1 MEWRI
6 SPKHHARIHFLSAI
20 SALGEM
26 FPLEQRPKA
35 FLHIKDVH
43 VYEWL
48 DIFSLISAE
57 VKRRAPP
64 PPPPV
69 HALFAAEG
77 KSSTEDDDDNEVTVI

>member
-1 MEWRI
+1 
-6 SPKHHARIHFLSAI
+6 
-20 SALGEM
+20 M

-64 PPPPV
+64 PPPV

>member
-64 PPPPV
+64 PPPV